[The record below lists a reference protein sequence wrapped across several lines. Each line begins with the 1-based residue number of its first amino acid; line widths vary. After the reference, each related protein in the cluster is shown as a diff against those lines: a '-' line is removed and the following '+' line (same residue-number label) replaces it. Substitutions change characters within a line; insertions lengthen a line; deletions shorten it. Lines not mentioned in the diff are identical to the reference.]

1 MSIWS
6 KVLDNC
12 PGLLCCVVNLQGKLI
27 YATKGYK
34 AIAARIFGHNCEE
47 GGAYPP
53 LITELDKILH
63 GALTSAGLGK
73 VDAFEIASQPKNWEV
88 VTSPLRIE
96 PKKIAGVVIKI
107 LQVDRQDAENN
118 NAPVII
124 SNPDILEAVPF
135 RAGVVDLHGMF
146 LAANKFLSSCIRSE
160 LQGKNIF
167 EILKPEKDADVV
179 NIILRRT
186 GNFECLMY
194 DINIRENFYD
204 SVNLAYLDEELNE
217 EFRPQKG
224 NLRRMKIHASPI
236 TWNAKECTMLTF
248 EDITDY
254 KRTHDQLRR
263 LLTFDASMG
272 ILNRQGIEHIIS
284 SEINRIIKTSGQMSL
299 IMINIDKFTG
309 FNRAKGYMSGT
320 RTLRNV
326 VNNMK
331 SFLKD
336 KVKNVI
342 SRWQG
347 DELLLL
353 VYCSGARAV
362 VLADEIRENS
372 DGIELS
378 AGVADLTKGGY
389 VSTSEFIGAAY
400 DALTLAKT
408 SGGNR
413 TVLAGNS

>member
-27 YATKGYK
+27 YATHGYK
-34 AIAARIFGHNCEE
+34 VVAARIFGHQCEE
-47 GGAYPP
+47 GGTYPP

-73 VDAFEIASQPKNWEV
+73 IDAFEVAGQPKNWEV

-96 PKKIAGVVIKI
+96 PDKIAGVVIKL
-107 LQVDRQDAENN
+107 LQVDRQDAENTS
-118 NAPVII
+118 APVII

-135 RAGVVDLHGMF
+135 RAGVVDTHGMF
-146 LAANKFLSSCIRSE
+146 LAANKYLASCVRSE

-167 EILKPEKDADVV
+167 ELIKPEVEADVV

-194 DINIRENFYD
+194 DINISENFYD
-204 SVNLAYLDEELNE
+204 EVAMTYLDDELNDE
-217 EFRPQKG
+217 ITAEKG

-236 TWNAKECTMLTF
+236 TWNAKDCTMLTF

-254 KRTHDQLRR
+254 VRTHDQLRR
-263 LLTFDASMG
+263 LLTFDASTG
-272 ILNRQGIEHIIS
+272 ILNRRGIEQIIS
-284 SEINRIIKTSGQMSL
+284 SEIGRVIKSSGQMSL

-309 FNRAKGYMSGT
+309 FNKNKGYMSGT
-320 RTLRNV
+320 RTIRNV
-326 VNNMK
+326 VNNIK

-336 KVKNVI
+336 KMKCVI

-347 DELLLL
+347 DELLILA
-353 VYCSGARAV
+353 YCSGARAV
-362 VLADEIRENS
+362 VIADDIRENS

-378 AGVADLTKGGY
+378 AGVSDLTDGGY